1 MKYEYAPLVE
11 YCVKGLVDEPDVV
24 EVEEGEDGDAI
35 QVRIK
40 VAPDDTGKVIGR
52 SGRLVVALRHVVSA
66 AAQKSGEKVYVKVL
80 TD

>member
-1 MKYEYAPLVE
+1 VKYAPLVE
-11 YCVKGLVDEPDVV
+11 YCVKGLVDEPDAV
-24 EVEEGEDGDAI
+24 EVEEVEDGDSL

-52 SGRLVVALRHVVSA
+52 SGRLVGALRQVVNA
-66 AAQKSGEKVYVKVL
+66 TAERSGDRVYVKVL

>member
-1 MKYEYAPLVE
+1 MKYAPLVE
-11 YCVKGLVDEPDVV
+11 YCVKGLVDEPDAV
-24 EVEEGEDGDAI
+24 EVEEVEDGDSL

-52 SGRLVVALRHVVSA
+52 SGRLVGALRQVVNA
-66 AAQKSGEKVYVKVL
+66 TAERSGDRVYVKVL

>member
-1 MKYEYAPLVE
+1 MKYAPLVE
-11 YCVKGLVDEPDVV
+11 YCVKGLVDMADVV
-24 EVEEGEDGDAI
+24 EVEEVEDGDAL

-52 SGRLVVALRHVVSA
+52 NGRLVGALRQVVA
-66 AAQKSGEKVYVKVL
+66 AAATKNGDQVYVKVI

>member
-1 MKYEYAPLVE
+1 MKYAPLVE
-11 YCVKGLVDEPDVV
+11 YCVKGLVDEPDSV
-24 EVEEGEDGDAI
+24 EVEEVEDGDSL

-52 SGRLVVALRHVVSA
+52 SGRLVGALRQVVNA
-66 AAQKSGEKVYVKVL
+66 TAERSGDRVYVKVL

>member
-1 MKYEYAPLVE
+1 MKYAPLVE
-11 YCVKGLVDEPDVV
+11 YCVKGLVDEPDAV
-24 EVEEGEDGDAI
+24 EVEEVEDGDSL

-52 SGRLVVALRHVVSA
+52 SGRLVGALRQVINA
-66 AAQKSGEKVYVKVL
+66 TAERSGDRVYVKVL